1 MKDIRQSI
9 ENLKYVLKEEQRHYE
24 EEYECENAHNIP
36 TMKLE
41 EHTYKDL
48 RAIISYAFNHHRY
61 LRDSRKEIKQWDYL
75 ISYMYTYS
83 CLS

>member
-36 TMKLE
+36 TMELE
-41 EHTYKDL
+41 EHHYKDL
-48 RAIISYAFNHHRY
+48 RAIMTYAFNHHRY
-61 LRDSRKEIKQWDYL
+61 LRDSRKEIKQ
-75 ISYMYTYS
+75 
-83 CLS
+83 